1 MSNKVKTVKISTLIK
16 RLQELQN
23 AEGDLPIV
31 FSKDSNGNSYNTI
44 DPEDDIDY
52 AVDDDVLILY
62 PSSEISNTND
72 TLNDDTDSYE
82 PRSVDNFEW
91 NYDEDYEDS
100 DDEDRYYEDE
110 CYS

>member
-31 FSKDSNGNSYNTI
+31 ISRDSEGNSYNTI

-52 AVDDDVLILY
+52 AVDDNVLILY
-62 PSSEISNTND
+62 PSSEINSTND
-72 TLNDDTDSYE
+72 TFEDDTDIDE

-91 NYDEDYEDS
+91 NYDDYENS
-100 DDEDRYYEDE
+100 EDEDFYEDDD
-110 CYS
+110 Y

>member
-31 FSKDSNGNSYNTI
+31 ISRDSEGNSYNTI

-52 AVDDDVLILY
+52 AVDDNVLILY
-62 PSSEISNTND
+62 PSSEINSTND
-72 TLNDDTDSYE
+72 TFEDDTDIDE
-82 PRSVDNFEW
+82 PRSVDSFEW
-91 NYDEDYEDS
+91 NYDDYENS
-100 DDEDRYYEDE
+100 EDEDFYEDDD
-110 CYS
+110 Y